1 MLFSVDSSSMI
12 VKTEADL
19 EGLKKIGKIVAN
31 CLQYMSLKV
40 EPGMTTKE
48 LDNLGGA
55 FLEKHGARSGPML
68 VYNFPGYN
76 CISLNHEAAHGV
88 PSDKKIQKGDLI
100 NIDVSAELNGYF
112 ADNGGSFVVP
122 PGRKEDFKLLEAT
135 RLALESAI
143 SGVKAG
149 EKISQIGYNIEKVAK
164 EYGYSI
170 IENLGS
176 HGVGKSLHE
185 EPKFIASYFDRADQR
200 RLKEGHVIT
209 IEPFLST
216 GAQFVDEAD
225 DQWTLVTAPHHRTA
239 QFEHTMVVLKD
250 RALILTH
257 PDPV

>member
-1 MLFSVDSSSMI
+1 MI

-31 CLQYMSLKV
+31 CLQYMSKKM

-48 LDNLGGA
+48 LDNIGGK

-88 PSDKKIQKGDLI
+88 PSDKIIQAGDLI

-112 ADNGGSFVVP
+112 ADNGSSFTVP
-122 PGRKEDFKLLEAT
+122 PGRPQDERLLKAT
-135 RLALESAI
+135 KLALENAI
-143 SGVKAG
+143 AGIKAG
-149 EKISQIGYNIEKVAK
+149 IKLNEIGRRVEQIAD

-185 EPKFIASYFDRADQR
+185 NPKFIPSYYDGNDDR

-216 GAQFVDEAD
+216 GAHFVDEVEGD
-225 DQWTLVTAPHHRTA
+225 KWTLVTAPEHRTA

-250 RALILTH
+250 RALILTI

>member
-1 MLFSVDSSSMI
+1 MI

-19 EGLKKIGKIVAN
+19 EGLKKIGKVVAN
-31 CLQYMSLKV
+31 CLQYMASKV
-40 EPGMTTKE
+40 EPGMTTRE

-68 VYNFPGYN
+68 VYNFPGFN
-76 CISLNHEAAHGV
+76 CISLNHEVAHGV
-88 PSDKKIQKGDLI
+88 PSDKKIIKKGDLI

-112 ADNGGSFVVP
+112 SDNGGSFVVP
-122 PGRKEDFKLLEAT
+122 PGKKDDLKLLDAT

-143 SGVKAG
+143 SIVKAG
-149 EKISQIGYNIEKVAK
+149 EKISSIGQQIEKVAK
-164 EYGYSI
+164 EHGYAV

-185 EPKFIASYFDRADQR
+185 EPKFIAGYYDRSDQR

-216 GAQFVDEAD
+216 GDRFVDEEED
-225 DQWTLVTAPHHRTA
+225 KWTLVAGPNNRTA
-239 QFEHTMVVLKD
+239 QFEHSMVVLKD
-250 RALILTH
+250 RALILTI